1 MDISYPSLA
10 FGILGILIALY
21 QGFEKRRL
29 SRYLRSQ
36 SWYIYSMSL
45 MSWNLAQTALKKYKD
60 TYVEKL
66 NPEIFES
73 LSKCDAYN
81 FSLSLEA
88 IRQIQLSE
96 PRFDLESITT
106 WSMQGKIPKDH
117 TALFLRI
124 LSLDQTNSL
133 YLLWK
138 TFLYRFTLKLQ
149 KKFVKQPHTINDRQ
163 NNSEIKDEIR
173 EP

>member
-1 MDISYPSLA
+1 MDLSFISLA
-10 FGILGILIALY
+10 VGIIGILLAVY

-45 MSWNLAQTALKKYKD
+45 MSWSAAQSALKKYKEAD
-60 TYVEKL
+60 GGKI
-66 NPEIFES
+66 NPDIFEF

-96 PRFDLESITT
+96 PRFDLQTITT
-106 WSMQGKIPKDH
+106 WTMQGKIPKDH
-117 TALFLRI
+117 MPLFLRI
-124 LSLDQTNSL
+124 LSLEPSGVL
-133 YLLWK
+133 CLLWK
-138 TFLYRFTLKLQ
+138 TFTTKLTMKLHNKMIQQPAKVTDSQ
-149 KKFVKQPHTINDRQ
+149 KDT
-163 NNSEIKDEIR
+163 EIKNEIGK
-173 EP
+173 P